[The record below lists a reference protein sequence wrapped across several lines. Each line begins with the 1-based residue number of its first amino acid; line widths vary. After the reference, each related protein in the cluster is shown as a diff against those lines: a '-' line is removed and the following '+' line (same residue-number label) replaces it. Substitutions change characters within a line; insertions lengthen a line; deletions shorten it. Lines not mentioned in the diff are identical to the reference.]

1 MFFIYNLL
9 GNIILLLS
17 PAIIAYRCMTGKE
30 DPKRFTERYCKY
42 KEAQNKAPLVWIHTA
57 SVGEMMSIIP
67 ILKKLESNKKIK
79 KILLTST
86 TTSSANIFLKFK
98 FKKTI
103 HKYFPID
110 TDLFSNKFIN
120 FWNPKIAIFVESEVW
135 PNMIKNLKLKKIP
148 IILINARITKKSF
161 DKWIKLKKFS
171 KSIFGKIN
179 LALPQNKETSKYL
192 KSLGVRNVRFCG
204 NLKYYDNKYKKDK
217 KNFTNSKLKN
227 YKVWCAAST
236 HHNEEII
243 IGNIHKK
250 LKRKIKNI
258 LTIIIPRH
266 IKRTKSIENQLRE
279 IDLKVQTHSQDK
291 KIKDKMDIY
300 LVDSFGINK
309 SFYQLSN
316 ITFMGGSLI
325 PHGGQNPLEPA
336 RLSNFII
343 HGAYIKNFKEV
354 YSYLKKQKISLMT
367 NSSLDIE
374 KIVYEKINKRV
385 SISKINK
392 INDLGDKV
400 LKKNLSELDNY
411 IK

>member
-1 MFFIYNLL
+1 MFIIYNLL
-9 GNIILLLS
+9 GYIIFFLS
-17 PAIIAYRCMTGKE
+17 PVIIAYRIIIGKE
-30 DPKRFTERYCKY
+30 DISRFTERYCKY
-42 KEAQNKAPLVWIHTA
+42 KEAQNKAPLIWIHTA
-57 SVGEMMSIIP
+57 SVGEMMSVIP
-67 ILKKLESNKKIK
+67 ILKRLESNKKIK

-110 TDLFSNKFIN
+110 TELLSKKFIK
-120 FWNPKIAIFVESEVW
+120 FWNPKIAIFVESEIW
-135 PNMIKNLKLKKIP
+135 PNMIKNLKLNKVP
-148 IILINARITKKSF
+148 IILINARITKKSYS
-161 DKWIKLKKFS
+161 KWIKLQNFS
-171 KSIFGKIN
+171 KNIFSKIN

-192 KSLGVRNVRFCG
+192 KLLGVQNVKFCG
-204 NLKYYDNKYKKDK
+204 NLKYYDDKHKKIK
-217 KNFTNSKLKN
+217 KNFTNSELKK
-227 YKVWCAAST
+227 YQVWCAAST

-250 LKRKIKNI
+250 LKNKIKNI

-266 IKRTKSIENQLRE
+266 IKRAKKIENQLKE
-279 IDLKVQTHSQDK
+279 INLKVQAHSQAK
-291 KIKDKMDIY
+291 KIKDNLDIY

-309 SFYQLSN
+309 NFYQLSN

-325 PHGGQNPLEPA
+325 PRGGQNPLEPA
-336 RLSNFII
+336 RLNNFII
-343 HGAYIKNFKEV
+343 HGTYIKNFEEV

-367 NSSLDIE
+367 NTSSNIE

-385 SISKINK
+385 SVSKVKKINE
-392 INDLGDKV
+392 LGDKI
-400 LKKNLSELDNY
+400 LKKNLLELNNY